1 MPNDKPYQRV
11 SKSAPTLPQSAPQGL
26 SIPISE
32 KTRDA
37 LDAIADQIDSAV
49 SAPAKSEAPVID
61 EETTYDP
68 AFADMVSRPNIAVA
82 SIAARKRSEAGL
94 RPLQIDDL
102 FVTGEVRQRVWII
115 PNKLSI
121 TFRTLN
127 ASEDLYIKRRLND
140 VRNEVIRYA
149 EDRFLMMQLAG
160 HIAQINDESLQAMT
174 STKNEISDDAFD
186 QRFARVAKL
195 PIVLIERVWVQWVWF
210 QDRVAKAMS
219 PDFLG
224 HG

>member
-1 MPNDKPYQRV
+1 MPNEKPYQRV
-11 SKSAPTLPQSAPQGL
+11 SKSAPTLAQSAPQGL
-26 SIPISE
+26 TIPVSE

-49 SAPAKSEAPVID
+49 GAPAPSEAPAID
-61 EETTYDP
+61 EESTYDP
-68 AFADMVSRPNIAVA
+68 AFADMLSRPSLAVA
-82 SIAARKRSEAGL
+82 SIAARKRSEAAL

-115 PNKLSI
+115 PNKLSV

-127 ASEDLYIKRRLND
+127 ANEDLYIKRRLND
-140 VRNEVIRYA
+140 VRNEVVRYA

-160 HIAQINDESLQAMT
+160 HVAQINDDALPPMT
-174 STKNEISDDAFD
+174 SAKNEISDDAFD

-210 QDRVAKAMS
+210 QDRVSKAMS

-224 HG
+224 RG